1 MSDRTLSPPNE
12 RPLVLFLLFG
22 LTLAFSTGTQYVAW
36 RLGFPA
42 ALGRP
47 LFVPNAR
54 TLALFRAS
62 AVLCTGSWLAG
73 SLLDQPR
80 WLRSGLLLSA
90 IALAS
95 LSLGPFHAPHRIV
108 VWYSK
113 SGHVAADTAA
123 VFRAGWLVLGSTA
136 IS

>member
-12 RPLVLFLLFG
+12 RPLVLFLFFG
-22 LTLAFSTGTQYVAW
+22 LTLAFSAGTQYMAW

-42 ALGRP
+42 TLGRA

-62 AVLCTGSWLAG
+62 AVLCTGSWLAA
-73 SLLDQPR
+73 SILRQTR
-80 WLRSGLLLSA
+80 WLPTGFFLSA

-95 LSLGPFHAPHRIV
+95 LSLGPFYAPHLIG
-108 VWYSK
+108 VWYSR
-113 SGHVAADTAA
+113 SGQVAPGTAT
-123 VFRAGWLVLGSTA
+123 VFRAGWLVLVT
-136 IS
+136 